1 MGNTFGFYNLIYRG
15 VDFVKVEIDTSDV
28 QEKLK
33 FSKVVIN
40 TEIEDLYK
48 IREILLSKK
57 ATPDN
62 IRKLEQINK
71 LIEEKSKRTE
81 YMNRSLDA

>member
-1 MGNTFGFYNLIYRG
+1 MNKEEYAMKELFGTTWL
-15 VDFVKVEIDTSDV
+15 E
-28 QEKLK
+28 E
-33 FSKVVIN
+33 
-40 TEIEDLYK
+40 LYK

-62 IRKLEQINK
+62 IRKLAELDE

-81 YMNRSLDA
+81 YFKKSIV